1 MRIFPILLAVIFQLS
16 FFSLPTT
23 AIPLFPSLGH
33 SRLNDDTN
41 RLNVKDFGAKGD
53 GKHNDAPA
61 FQKAIDEATKTH
73 KTLIVPAG
81 TYFMPAKSAL
91 NISSGFTMEG
101 DGKELTK
108 LVTESVTDTLYPALI
123 NISGANITLRGLA
136 ISGGR
141 PIAENQK
148 SDQLAGRYTVVNI
161 SFDTT
166 PSENVLI
173 DQCQISDAY
182 GRGLL
187 YQGKHITIKDCEFLR
202 LGRYNIDFK
211 PIDGAIS
218 NFGRGDCSDI
228 RIIHNSFK
236 FVGTHAVSSYK
247 VNRLTIEDNYLSQ
260 ISGIGLGHQQC
271 QNTTLKGNRIEYTG
285 DNGID
290 VQRCQQTLITANYFY
305 AAGNKNAGDAGSA
318 AAIFYGDDYAQ
329 GLAVNAVIS
338 NNFIRGDFNFKT
350 DDVKGRSQSCGI
362 YIIDSFHIKV
372 IQNTISGIGDKE
384 SPKKIIG
391 IEDGNGIMI
400 VNSKKGQSRDVLVDG
415 NSVTATKNNGIFVN
429 GQSRDLKVVNNNI
442 TAAGGHGIYFSS
454 VATNLFGI
462 IKDNTITDGVN
473 WFGKEVA
480 ADIFIEAKNGW
491 LTHLNISSNQLRN
504 NQRAT
509 EKNMNDTVQTTHGL
523 YFTGQGFAKFN
534 NLIVTD
540 NQISGHK
547 EDEIGFSEQ
556 VLPYSI
562 FADKPS
568 PLTGFRNNFS
578 GSTDDE
584 PQSII
589 PGYHQK
595 NKPWIITESYA
606 FSVPAYG
613 NYSKGSVVNNLSNP
627 AERWIAQNSGFAAQ
641 TPWMSK
647 VNIVKGKTV
656 YVGDQVWRCTKA
668 GTTGATAFNGAGK
681 TAVDGSVNWE
691 AMGKRVVFVK

>member
-1 MRIFPILLAVIFQLS
+1 MRKYPILLAVIFQLS
-16 FFSLPTT
+16 LFNFNTT
-23 AIPLFPSLGH
+23 AAVSVPTWTSF
-33 SRLNDDTN
+33 
-41 RLNVKDFGAKGD
+41 NVKDDHDRLNAKNFGAKGD

-61 FQKAIDEATKTH
+61 LQKAIDEAAKTH
-73 KTLIVPAG
+73 KTLLIPAG
-81 TYFMPAKSAL
+81 TYFLPAKSTL
-91 NISSGFTMEG
+91 NITSGVTIEG

-108 LVTESVTDTLYPALI
+108 LVTESVTDTLYPTLI
-123 NISGANITLRGLA
+123 SIAGANITLRGLA
-136 ISGGR
+136 MSGGR
-141 PIAENQK
+141 PIAEDQK
-148 SDQLAGRYTVVNI
+148 SDQLAGRYTVINI
-161 SFDTT
+161 SFDIA
-166 PSENVLI
+166 PSSNILI
-173 DQCQISDAY
+173 DKCQITDAY

-187 YQGKHITIKDCEFLR
+187 YKGNHITIQDSEFFR

-218 NFGRGDCSDI
+218 NFGRSECSDI
-228 RIIHNSFK
+228 RIIHNAFK

-338 NNFIRGDFNFKT
+338 NNFIRGDFNFKP
-350 DDVKGRSQSCGI
+350 DNIKGHSQSCGI

-372 IQNTISGIGDKE
+372 LQNTISGIGDKE
-384 SPKKIIG
+384 SPRKIIG

-415 NSVTATKNNGIFVN
+415 NSVTSTKNNGIFVN

-462 IKDNTITDGVN
+462 IKDNTITDGLN
-473 WFGKEVA
+473 WFNKTVA

-547 EDEIGFSEQ
+547 EDEIGFSDK

-562 FADKPS
+562 FADRPS

-595 NKPWIITESYA
+595 SKPWIITESYA
-606 FSVPAYG
+606 FTVPAYG
-613 NYSKGSVVNNLSNP
+613 NYSKGSVINNLSNP

-641 TPWMSK
+641 TPWMSNVK
-647 VNIVKGKTV
+647 VTKGKTV
-656 YVGDQVWRCTKA
+656 YVGDQVWRCIKS
-668 GTTGATAFNGAGK
+668 GTTGATAFNGAAK

-691 AMGKRVVFVK
+691 AMGKRVMFVK